1 MGVQTG
7 TKISL
12 AGHGLLVG
20 WAAFGGWFS
29 SEPLPMQVQEVSVIS
44 AQDFARLSQQIQ
56 APEVAATPGGLTP
69 PENAPVPPVPP
80 ELPVRP
86 ETRPEVTPPV
96 AVLPPAV
103 AETAVSE
110 PEPEPEP
117 QVTVTLPPPAV
128 LPDTPDVVPTLPVP
142 EQLRPAD
149 RVAPVPVEAPEQEV
163 AIDDLVQPE
172 VTADQGALSEKPE
185 QEATAPEAASDRIVT
200 EANESDTAEPSP
212 AAETPPE
219 TVAPKTSVRP
229 KTRPQRPAPV
239 AVADSTLP
247 PDASPETSSEA
258 AEDTR
263 ASAIEDAL
271 SAAIAGGADVAAPE
285 PSGPPLTNGERD
297 ALRVS
302 VSKCWNVGS
311 LSSDA
316 LKTTVEVA
324 VSLDQDG
331 RPQTG
336 TIRLVSSTGGSSGAA
351 KQAYEAARRAIIRC
365 GAKGFQLPAEKFD
378 HWRDIVMTFNPE
390 KMRIK

>member
-20 WAAFGGWFS
+20 WAAFGGLFS

-56 APEVAATPGGLTP
+56 APEVAETPGGLTP
-69 PENAPVPPVPP
+69 PENVPDIAEPP
-80 ELPVRP
+80 DLPVRP
-86 ETRPEVTPPV
+86 ETRPEVIPPV
-96 AVLPPAV
+96 AVAPPA
-103 AETAVSE
+103 AEDTVVSE

-117 QVTVTLPPPAV
+117 EVAVTLPPPAI
-128 LPDTPDVVPTLPVP
+128 LPETPDGVPALPRP
-142 EQLRPAD
+142 AQLRPAD
-149 RVAPVPVEAPEQEV
+149 RVAPVPVDAPEQEV

-172 VTADQGALSEKPE
+172 VTADQGALSEQPE
-185 QEATAPEAASDRIVT
+185 QEATAPEEASDRIVT
-200 EANESDTAEPSP
+200 EANESDAAEPS
-212 AAETPPE
+212 AAVETTPE
-219 TVAPKTSVRP
+219 TVAAPTTSVRP

-239 AVADSTLP
+239 TAADSVQP
-247 PDASPETSSEA
+247 PETA
-258 AEDTR
+258 AAAPEDTR

-271 SAAIAGGADVAAPE
+271 AAAIAGGGEVAAPE
-285 PSGPPLTNGERD
+285 PSGPPLTNGEKD

-324 VSLDQDG
+324 VSLDLEG
-331 RPQTG
+331 RPQSG

-365 GAKGFQLPAEKFD
+365 GAKGFQLPEEKFD